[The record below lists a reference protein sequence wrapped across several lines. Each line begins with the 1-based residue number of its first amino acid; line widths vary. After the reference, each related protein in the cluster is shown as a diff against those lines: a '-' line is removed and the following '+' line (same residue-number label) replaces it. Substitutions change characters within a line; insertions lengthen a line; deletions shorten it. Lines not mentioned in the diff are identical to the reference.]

1 MQRKVVFFL
10 VLICGTT
17 LFAGDLFKV
26 GVSSGYFIPSNE
38 IFKEVYDGDLV
49 YGFKLGVHV
58 WNGFYMYASGLQYKK
73 FSETTYTGDITRLT
87 LNPIHLMLRYTAPL
101 GKANPYIGGGY
112 TYIKFKE
119 ESTIGEIDDSGNGYC
134 LEAGIEFN
142 LSSRFILDLNA
153 GYSSVSITPF
163 DEEVDL
169 GGAFAGLSFLVVI

>member
-10 VLICGTT
+10 VIICGTT

-26 GVSSGYFIPSNE
+26 GVTSGYFMPSND

-49 YGFKLGVHV
+49 YGLKLGVHV
-58 WNGFYMYASGLQYKK
+58 WNGLSGLQYKK

-87 LNPIHLMLRYTAPL
+87 LNPIYLSLRYTAPL
-101 GKANPYIGGGY
+101 GTANPYVGGGY
-112 TYIKFKE
+112 TYLKFKE
-119 ESTIGEIDDSGNGYC
+119 ESTIGDIEDTGNGYY
-134 LEAGIEFN
+134 LEAGIEVN

-153 GYSSVSITPF
+153 GYNSVSITTF
-163 DEEVDL
+163 KKEIDL

>member
-1 MQRKVVFFL
+1 MQRKVAFFL

-26 GVSSGYFIPSNE
+26 GVTSGYFIPSND
-38 IFKEVYDGDLV
+38 IFREVYDGDLV
-49 YGFKLGVHV
+49 YGLKLGVHV
-58 WNGFYMYASGLQYKK
+58 WNGLYAYVSGLQYKK

-87 LNPIHLMLRYTAPL
+87 LNPIYLSLRYTAPL
-101 GKANPYIGGGY
+101 GKANPYVGGGY
-112 TYIKFKE
+112 TYLKFKE
-119 ESTIGEIDDSGNGYC
+119 ESTIGDIEDSGNGYY

-153 GYSSVSITPF
+153 GYNSVSITPF
-163 DEEVDL
+163 KEEIDL

>member
-1 MQRKVVFFL
+1 MQRKVIFILLFF
-10 VLICGTT
+10 CGIT

-26 GVSSGYFIPSNE
+26 GVTSGYFIPSDE

-49 YGFKLGVHV
+49 YGLKLGVHV
-58 WNGFYMYASGLQYKK
+58 WNGFYVWVSGLQYKK

-87 LNPIHLMLRYTAPL
+87 LNPLYLSLRFTAPL
-101 GKANPYIGGGY
+101 GKVNPYVGGGY
-112 TYIKFKE
+112 TYLSFKE
-119 ESTIGEIDDSGNGYC
+119 ESTIGAIEDSGSGYC

-163 DEEVDL
+163 DEKIDL